1 MINFNV
7 GNKSYSNNQYSNKT
21 AGDHVYYIKRTNLGV
36 TDSSFNI
43 IDHGNNLPI
52 TVSLMVI
59 NSELPKD
66 STYVEVYL
74 KIHNNTLS
82 SMNLENVVTVDTSNI
97 FLYVSSYNTLES
109 FALVSYE
116 IIEDHLA
123 NASILVP
130 GSFISSEDKSID
142 LLNNNGESNKYIM
155 DGQWYKEWLAPLQ
168 SINILNRNL
177 VSFPLGSTFALVRA
191 NEDVENAIGAGLNA
205 VINFE
210 FILNDSTILI
220 SGGQNYNIND
230 TFTIDDGNASEPGI
244 IEITEVDD
252 NGAIIETNIA
262 DFGVGF
268 TMTPNVTYN
277 GSTGSDCDI
286 VINDSYGV
294 SINVT
299 DGGNGYSSQDY
310 LAVQYPGS
318 DIFNPLKA
326 QNIFIDPDTGN
337 ASEATFE
344 IKPYIIPF
352 EPLLNNAFSID
363 TLEIIDPGF
372 NHKENPLVTLVNK
385 QTKTLINN
393 TYINSNSNNFIDI
406 TETL

>member
-7 GNKSYSNNQYSNKT
+7 GNKSYSNNKYSNKT

-82 SMNLENVVTVDTSNI
+82 SMNSEKAVTVDASNV
-97 FLYVSSYNTLES
+97 FLYVSSDKTLES

-130 GSFISSEDKSID
+130 GSFVSSEDKSID

-191 NEDVENAIGAGLNA
+191 NEDIENAIGAGLNA
-205 VINFE
+205 VINVE

-230 TFTIDDGNASEPGI
+230 TDFIVKMTGRYILNDDSEFMNTIKNLHTTNYECVIKYGAFYNPVNYKMNDCITGLIGMTCLYVKQ
-244 IEITEVDD
+244 IEKVNENECIEWNWAKVTHLID
-252 NGAIIETNIA
+252 NSKI
-262 DFGVGF
+262 
-268 TMTPNVTYN
+268 
-277 GSTGSDCDI
+277 C
-286 VINDSYGV
+286 
-294 SINVT
+294 
-299 DGGNGYSSQDY
+299 
-310 LAVQYPGS
+310 
-318 DIFNPLKA
+318 
-326 QNIFIDPDTGN
+326 
-337 ASEATFE
+337 
-344 IKPYIIPF
+344 
-352 EPLLNNAFSID
+352 
-363 TLEIIDPGF
+363 
-372 NHKENPLVTLVNK
+372 LVNK
-385 QTKTLINN
+385 LGIN
-393 TYINSNSNNFIDI
+393 ICPGCNNYFNV
-406 TETL
+406 